1 MEKFTFVLRENVLTD
16 NVLTIA
22 PKGCVFKYGII
33 AQIKEY
39 TYASAWSDKEKIT
52 NFKNKK
58 KLLDYLNK
66 FYSDVDYLDF
76 TGTCL
81 E

>member
-1 MEKFTFVLRENVLTD
+1 MEKFNFILRENVLTD

-22 PKGCVFKYGII
+22 PKGYVFKYGII

-39 TYASAWSDKEKIT
+39 TFSSAWSDKETIK
-52 NFKNKK
+52 NFKSKK
-58 KLLDYLNK
+58 QLANYLNK
-66 FYSDVDYLDF
+66 FYEDVDLDF
-76 TGTCL
+76 SGTCL

>member
-1 MEKFTFVLRENVLTD
+1 MEKFTFVLRENTLTD
-16 NVLTIA
+16 NVLIIP
-22 PKGCVFKYGII
+22 PKGYVFKYGII

-39 TYASAWSDKEKIT
+39 TFLNEWCDKEKIT
-52 NFKNKK
+52 NFKSKK
-58 KLLDYLNK
+58 QLTNYLNK

>member
-1 MEKFTFVLRENVLTD
+1 MEKFTFVLRENTLTD
-16 NVLTIA
+16 NVLII
-22 PKGCVFKYGII
+22 PQKGYIFKYGII

-52 NFKNKK
+52 NFKSKK
-58 KLLDYLNK
+58 QLVKYLDK

>member
-1 MEKFTFVLRENVLTD
+1 MKAINFILRENVLTD

-22 PKGCVFKYGII
+22 PKGYIFKYGII

-39 TYASAWSDKEKIT
+39 TFANEWGDKEKIT
-52 NFKNKK
+52 NFKSKK
-58 KLLDYLNK
+58 QLENYLNK
-66 FYSDVDYLDF
+66 FYDDVDYLDF
-76 TGTCL
+76 SGTCL